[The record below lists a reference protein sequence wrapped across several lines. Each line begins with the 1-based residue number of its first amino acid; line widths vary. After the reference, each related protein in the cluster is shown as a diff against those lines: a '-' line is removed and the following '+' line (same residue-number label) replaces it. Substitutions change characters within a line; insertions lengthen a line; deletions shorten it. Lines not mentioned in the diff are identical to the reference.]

1 MCDHTH
7 VDMATWHNVLLDVCS
22 GLIGLI
28 EHPCNHDR
36 SGTPAGSFSF
46 EPSLTM
52 SHKET
57 GMEPMAGADLHWLIS
72 QSITVQQN
80 P

>member
-7 VDMATWHNVLLDVCS
+7 VDMAAWHNVLLDVCS
-22 GLIGLI
+22 GLFVLI
-28 EHPCNHDR
+28 EHLCTHER
-36 SGTPAGSFSF
+36 SCPPASSFSF

-52 SHKET
+52 SHEET

-72 QSITVQQN
+72 QSITIQQN